1 MLRSLRTPA
10 KIAEVSMLRST
21 KLKRMR
27 RMRSI
32 WISMTRRAKRSVTMK
47 RRSTSKDSTLK
58 TRPFLNFSK
67 ATRNL
72 SEEEEGEE
80 ARK

>member
-1 MLRSLRTPA
+1 MLRNLPILA
-10 KIAEVSMLRST
+10 KIAEVSILTST
-21 KLKRMR
+21 KLKRMQ

-32 WISMTRRAKRSVTMK
+32 WISMTKQERKSATMK
-47 RRSTSKDSTLK
+47 QKNTSKGSTLR

-67 ATRNL
+67 AIRNL
-72 SEEEEGEE
+72 SEEEEE